1 MFIPPPDI
9 KVLRQGDIITNV
21 LFPLLRISDL
31 TLLGKQIASEPISLD
46 GFKLSGSIDNKKYV
60 SGMIKLQVTSAIII
74 SQCCDVQLN
83 NGKLEVPNFVLA
95 PLDPVKSYPGF
106 KDNAHLEDLK
116 KNELDRFTNLFYLD
130 PAPPISE
137 QSVVNFNRTFCLQ
150 KEDYEI
156 VLSRKVL
163 QMTDESRV
171 KFKLKLANHFGRPTE
186 DELERGLYLDSGQP
200 NASL

>member
-1 MFIPPPDI
+1 MFISTPDTTA
-9 KVLRQGDIITNV
+9 LRQGDIINNV
-21 LFPLLRISDL
+21 LFPHLRISDL

-95 PLDPVKSYPGF
+95 PLDLVKSYPSF
-106 KDNAHLEDLK
+106 KVTADLEILK
-116 KNELDRFTNLFYLD
+116 KNELGRFTNLFYLD
-130 PAPPISE
+130 PTPPISE

-171 KFKLKLANHFGRPTE
+171 KFKLKLAHHFGRPTD
-186 DELERGLYLDSGQP
+186 DEIERKLYINSG
-200 NASL
+200 